1 MKYFQKHIN
10 KQWLFIG
17 KLLICISLL
26 YPLPLIF
33 CKYPIYYIVELYN
46 KHYHYTYMDNGALYT
61 DGHEIDLEPF
71 LGNDNFLDDNNIVVH
86 LLLFILGMS
95 ICILSTKNQIYDDR
109 FENDK
114 PLFPLK
120 LIFKYAFF
128 RASLDNILFPDW
140 HGLAKEHFTVLYQA
154 VLGRIIRIWIG
165 LIILGIIIFTIRG
178 LWYAL
183 SHYPE
188 AVAAAVVLIFA
199 AIIFIF
205 LGYVVYKAVKQEDEN
220 EK

>member
-1 MKYFQKHIN
+1 MKLNYKP
-10 KQWLFIG
+10 WLFIG

-26 YPLPLIF
+26 YPMPLIF
-33 CKYPIYYIVELYN
+33 CKYPIYYIVGLYN
-46 KHYHYTYMDNGALYT
+46 QHYHYKYMDDGSYYT
-61 DGHEIDLEPF
+61 DGHEIDLHPI
-71 LGNDNFLDDNNIVVH
+71 LGSCDYLFGDGSYIVIN
-86 LLLFILGMS
+86 LLLFILGIS

-120 LIFKYAFF
+120 LIFRYVFF
-128 RASLDNILFPDW
+128 RVSLDNILFPDW